1 MSTAPATR
9 RPLAETA
16 RQHHHSRSR
25 GLGPVRTEPDD
36 HAERAA
42 RPESRRP
49 PDPYPP
55 SEPEPRPES
64 PASARTQ
71 SGRTLPATALVGDL
85 VGEARVPESVE
96 PAWTPWARPCRP

>member
-9 RPLAETA
+9 RPLVETA

-71 SGRTLPATALVGDL
+71 SGRTLPATALADRRGL
-85 VGEARVPESVE
+85 TGGEVPGPGRARLT
-96 PAWTPWARPCRP
+96 AG